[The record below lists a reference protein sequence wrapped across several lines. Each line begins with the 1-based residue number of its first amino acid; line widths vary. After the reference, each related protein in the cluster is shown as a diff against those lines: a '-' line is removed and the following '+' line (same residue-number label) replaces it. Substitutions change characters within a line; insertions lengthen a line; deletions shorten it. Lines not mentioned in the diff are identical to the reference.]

1 MNGPHDLGGQHGFGS
16 LDPEPEAQEPVFH
29 DEWERRAFA
38 MTMACGFLGQWNID
52 EGRYARE
59 CQHPVNYLRNTYYQN
74 WLAGLESLL
83 VEKGIITSEELKT
96 GKIEGPAEG
105 YRVPDADGA
114 QAILTA
120 GGPTRLDEM
129 IEPGFQVGDRVRV
142 YNNNPRTHTRAP
154 RYTRGRIGIIT
165 RLHGV
170 HVFADA
176 NASGNRHG
184 VNLYSVRFEPKELWG
199 ESADRK
205 SAVYVDLWEPHLER
219 LQ

>member
-1 MNGPHDLGGQHGFGS
+1 MNGPHGLGGQHGFGS
-16 LDPEPEAQEPVFH
+16 VDPEPEAQEPVFH
-29 DEWERRAFA
+29 DEWERRVFA

-114 QAILTA
+114 HRSQWQRFA
-120 GGPTRLDEM
+120 G
-129 IEPGFQVGDRVRV
+129 
-142 YNNNPRTHTRAP
+142 
-154 RYTRGRIGIIT
+154 
-165 RLHGV
+165 
-170 HVFADA
+170 VFEIAGHADA
-176 NASGNRHG
+176 GHDSCHRWEEHC
-184 VNLYSVRFEPKELWG
+184 KHH
-199 ESADRK
+199 RK
-205 SAVYVDLWEPHLER
+205 
-219 LQ
+219 